1 MALASAGASCSIT
14 HLTISTRHC
23 AHEQWPAAGRING
36 HGYDGQL
43 FVTLVGCAERFEA
56 HLSEYCTDF
65 RPIRYTYELLRC
77 IYAKDIA
84 IIVMMTETTDNRQT
98 DNTDCFTH
106 WHMYM
111 G

>member
-1 MALASAGASCSIT
+1 MALASAGASCSI

-23 AHEQWPAAGRING
+23 VHEQWPAVDRING
-36 HGYDGQL
+36 HGYDDQQKAL

-65 RPIRYTYELLRC
+65 RLIRYTYELLRC

-98 DNTDCFTH
+98 D
-106 WHMYM
+106 
-111 G
+111 